1 MQAVTFTVKDNA
13 SSPKAIEGAVVDV
26 DGARLK
32 TESDGTATFTL
43 AAGTYTATVKC
54 KGFGTVSETV
64 TVASS
69 AVSKNITLIAN
80 A

>member
-1 MQAVTFTVKDNA
+1 MTFTVKDNA
-13 SSPKAIEGAVVDV
+13 SSPKAIEGAVIDV

-32 TESDGTATFTL
+32 TGADGTAKFSL

-54 KGFGTVSETV
+54 KGYGTVTEII

-69 AVSKNITLIAN
+69 AVAKNITLIAT